1 MAVRC
6 SIEHLYRAGTTGNSP
21 IYDIAASLAPAL
33 KTTSDEFLNS
43 EGDKN
48 DYEW

>member
-1 MAVRC
+1 MKF
-6 SIEHLYRAGTTGNSP
+6 LFTGMTGSSP
-21 IYDIAASLAPAL
+21 IYDIAASLGPAL
-33 KTTSDEFLNS
+33 KTASDEFLNS